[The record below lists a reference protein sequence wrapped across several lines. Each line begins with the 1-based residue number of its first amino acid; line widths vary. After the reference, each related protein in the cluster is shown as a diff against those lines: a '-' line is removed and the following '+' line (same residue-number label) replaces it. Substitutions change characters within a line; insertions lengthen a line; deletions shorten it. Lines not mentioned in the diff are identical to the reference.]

1 MKVPASSIIISYGS
15 DVSQL
20 IASVGASFGEIDFN
34 DPSMLLKEAEE
45 VVVGQNMEDPNNPV
59 DIVNEVE
66 PVYAVDTRYSGV
78 GVARI
83 DEDAL
88 GEVFPSCLNEDG
100 SLDLEQC
107 VSVLWGAVSK
117 LSAKVHGPEYPS
129 LAGMGGITTLPPK
142 PESTPEPQSMESVA
156 EEVLAE
162 SEADEVAGQHPPV

>member
-66 PVYAVDTRYSGV
+66 PVYAVDSHYSGM

-83 DEDAL
+83 DEAAL
-88 GEVFPSCLNEDG
+88 AETFPSCLNEDG

-107 VSVLWGAVSK
+107 VSVLWAAVVA
-117 LSAKVHGPEYPS
+117 LSAKVHGQEAPTPDPVVS
-129 LAGMGGITTLPPK
+129 A
-142 PESTPEPQSMESVA
+142 PEPASMEAVA